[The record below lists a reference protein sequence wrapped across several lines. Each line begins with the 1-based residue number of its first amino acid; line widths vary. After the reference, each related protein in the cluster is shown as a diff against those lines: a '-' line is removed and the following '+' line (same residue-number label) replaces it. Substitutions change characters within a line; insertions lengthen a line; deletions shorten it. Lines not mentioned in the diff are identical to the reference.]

1 MNRARHGSRVKVHY
15 TGRLE
20 DGTLFDSSLERG
32 PLEFTVGDGKIIPG
46 LEAAIVGMSPGGK
59 KTVRVPPEQA
69 YGSYQSEMVFVVG
82 RKQIP
87 DDLTPEAGQKLEIQH
102 SDGRTALLLVTAVT
116 EATVTL
122 DANHPLAGKTL
133 TFELELLDVVV

>member
-1 MNRARHGSRVKVHY
+1 MTRAKQGSLVRVHY

-46 LEAAIVGMSPGGK
+46 LEAAIVGMRSGEK
-59 KTVRVPPEQA
+59 KTAWVPPEQA
-69 YGSYQSEMVFVVG
+69 YGPYQSGMVFVVA

-102 SDGRTALLLVTAVT
+102 SDGRTAQLLVTAVT
-116 EATVTL
+116 DATVTL

-133 TFELELLDVVV
+133 IFEIELLDVVT

>member
-1 MNRARHGSRVKVHY
+1 
-15 TGRLE
+15 
-20 DGTLFDSSLERG
+20 
-32 PLEFTVGDGKIIPG
+32 LEFTVGDGKIIPG

-69 YGSYQSEMVFVVG
+69 YGSYQSEMVFVVA

-102 SDGRTALLLVTAVT
+102 SDGRTAQLLVTAVT
-116 EATVTL
+116 DATVTL

-133 TFELELLDVVV
+133 IFELELLEVVV